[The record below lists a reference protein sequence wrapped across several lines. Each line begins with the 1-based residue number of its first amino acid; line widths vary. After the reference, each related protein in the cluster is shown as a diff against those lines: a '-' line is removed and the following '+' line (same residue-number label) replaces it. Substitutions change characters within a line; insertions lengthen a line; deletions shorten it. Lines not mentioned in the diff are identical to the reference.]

1 MPYFA
6 KINNNIV
13 TNVIVADQ
21 NFIDSGVLGDS
32 SLWVQTSTSGSFR
45 KNYASKD
52 FTYDAIRDAFIAA
65 KPFPSWLLVED
76 TCQWKAPVDK
86 PTDDKMY
93 TWDEDSTAWVEV
105 E

>member
-13 TNVIVADQ
+13 TKVIVADQ

-45 KNYASKD
+45 KNYAGTG
-52 FTYDAIRDAFIAA
+52 FTYDSERDAFIAA

>member
-45 KNYASKD
+45 KNYASTG
-52 FTYDAIRDAFIAA
+52 FTYDSERDAFIAA